1 MIGSNETVLEVRDL
15 AYKYPNGTVA
25 IENINLKI
33 NRGEKVAIIGSNGA
47 GKSTLLSHFNGLKE
61 PGSGEILI
69 EGQPMAYD
77 RKSLMKVRQK
87 VGVVFQNSTNQLF
100 APTVIED
107 VAFGPMNLGLSREE
121 VDRRVQESLEAVDM
135 LGFENKT
142 PHHLSGGQQ
151 KRIAI
156 AGIIAMRPEII
167 ILDEPTAS
175 LDPQGVDQV
184 LEILND
190 LNSEGITIVVSSHDV
205 EMITEFAD
213 KVLVL
218 HHGRV
223 ETFGTTEEV
232 FADPQLLKKAH
243 LKPPKASVLL
253 NMLKE
258 RGLDV
263 DVRLNLEEACEEI
276 MNAKMINK

>member
-1 MIGSNETVLEVRDL
+1 
-15 AYKYPNGTVA
+15 
-25 IENINLKI
+25 
-33 NRGEKVAIIGSNGA
+33 
-47 GKSTLLSHFNGLKE
+47 
-61 PGSGEILI
+61 
-69 EGQPMAYD
+69 
-77 RKSLMKVRQK
+77 
-87 VGVVFQNSTNQLF
+87 
-100 APTVIED
+100 
-107 VAFGPMNLGLSREE
+107 MNLGLSREE
-121 VDRRVQESLEAVDM
+121 VDKRVQESLEAVDM
-135 LGFENKT
+135 LGFEKMT

-156 AGIIAMRPEII
+156 AGIIAMCPEII

-184 LEILND
+184 LGILND
-190 LNSEGITIVVSSHDV
+190 LNKEGITIVISSHDV

-218 HHGRV
+218 HHGHV

-232 FADPQLLKKAH
+232 FSNHQLLKKAH

-253 NMLKE
+253 NMLKK

-263 DVRLNLEEACEEI
+263 DIKLNLEEACDEI
-276 MNAKMINK
+276 INAKTIEK